1 LRAEGDADTMTH
13 DLTRDDVAR
22 LLSDS
27 SPDSRA
33 GLAPK
38 LAAQVDR
45 DGLSASE
52 RGLVEDILRAMVKD
66 ASSMVREA
74 LAANLKFAVQVPH
87 DVALDLA
94 EDIDRVAL
102 PMLEFSKVLTDDD
115 LIRLVGEGSE
125 AKQVAI
131 ARRPE
136 VSEAVSD
143 ALIETD
149 CQTVVE
155 TLVAN
160 EGARITESGMH
171 RVVDQFGDLPSVQEP
186 LVRRAT
192 LPLTIAE
199 RLVTLVA
206 EHLQDHL
213 VTHHEL
219 TADTATELVM
229 RAREKA
235 TVDLSEG
242 GADAEV
248 EALARQL
255 VGGGRLTPSLLL
267 RALCTGDLQFFEA
280 GLAVLA
286 EVPVVN
292 ARVLIHDAGPLGLKS
307 LYEKAGLPPSLL
319 AAVRTGLDV
328 VHETDFRGADYD
340 RESFSRTVLERIL
353 THADDLRADDAD
365 YLLRRLT
372 DLAPPDIAA

>member
-1 LRAEGDADTMTH
+1 M
-13 DLTRDDVAR
+13 
-22 LLSDS
+22 
-27 SPDSRA
+27 
-33 GLAPK
+33 
-38 LAAQVDR
+38 
-45 DGLSASE
+45 
-52 RGLVEDILRAMVKD
+52 
-66 ASSMVREA
+66 
-74 LAANLKFAVQVPH
+74 
-87 DVALDLA
+87 
-94 EDIDRVAL
+94 
-102 PMLEFSKVLTDDD
+102 
-115 LIRLVGEGSE
+115 
-125 AKQVAI
+125 
-131 ARRPE
+131 
-136 VSEAVSD
+136 
-143 ALIETD
+143 
-149 CQTVVE
+149 
-155 TLVAN
+155 
-160 EGARITESGMH
+160 
-171 RVVDQFGDLPSVQEP
+171 
-186 LVRRAT
+186 
-192 LPLTIAE
+192 
-199 RLVTLVA
+199 
-206 EHLQDHL
+206 QDHL

-319 AAVRTGLDV
+319 AAVRTGL
-328 VHETDFRGADYD
+328 ECGA
-340 RESFSRTVLERIL
+340 SRRTSGAPTMTGRASAGPCWNGSL

-372 DLAPPDIAA
+372 DLGAAGHSPPDPAATP